1 MFRYEFMVI
10 AFVVS
15 ILLGLVFPLIGAPSV
30 YKRLSSS
37 GDALAHSSLAGVAI
51 GLVAGF
57 SPLWASIIACVIS
70 FLLINLLRRKFGKY
84 AEIGVVVVLS
94 AGVAISGVLSG
105 YASAA
110 NFDSYLFGSILLVSR
125 TELYVVIA
133 LTVTVLTFAIVFYR
147 PLMHALYSESEARL
161 TRLPVTAIDLVHS
174 LLFSLTVA
182 IGAKVV
188 GSLVVTS
195 MLVLPVASALLLKR
209 GYFFTTISSLV
220 FSLGAMIGGFFLA
233 NALNWKPGATSVGL
247 GVAIL
252 LLVLL
257 GRGALLLYA
266 RAKKKRDLSPSS
278 SK

>member
-10 AFVVS
+10 AFVIS
-15 ILLGLVFPLIGAPSV
+15 ILLGFVFPLIGAPSV

-57 SPLWASIIACVIS
+57 APLWASIISCVVA

-84 AEIGVVVVLS
+84 SEIGVVVVLS
-94 AGVAISGVLSG
+94 AGVAISGILSG

-133 LTVTVLTFAIVFYR
+133 LTVLVILFATLLR
-147 PLMHALYSESEARL
+147 LPLMHGLYNESEARL
-161 TRLPVTAIDLVHS
+161 SGIPVTWIDLGHS
-174 LLFSLTVA
+174 LLFSLSVA

-195 MLVLPVASALLLKR
+195 MLVLPVATALLLRK
-209 GYFFTTISSLV
+209 GYFFSTIASLV
-220 FSLGAMIGGFFLA
+220 FSLGAMVGGFFLS
-233 NALNWKPGATSVGL
+233 NALDWKPGATCVAMS
-247 GVAIL
+247 VAIL
-252 LLVLL
+252 LLVLC
-257 GRGALLLYA
+257 GRGVALLI
-266 RAKKKRDLSPSS
+266 AKQRKKRDARPS
-278 SK
+278 

>member
-1 MFRYEFMVI
+1 MII
-10 AFVVS
+10 AFVIS
-15 ILLGLVFPLIGAPSV
+15 ILLGIVFPLLGAPSV

-57 SPLWASIIACVIS
+57 SPLWASIVSCVLA
-70 FLLINLLRRKFGKY
+70 FLLINVLRRKFGKY

-94 AGVAISGVLSG
+94 AGVAISGILSG

-110 NFDSYLFGSILLVSR
+110 NFDSYLFGSILLVSQ

-133 LTVTVLTFAIVFYR
+133 LFVCAVAFSTVLYR
-147 PLMHALYSESEARL
+147 PLMHGLYNESEAKL
-161 TRLPVTAIDLVHS
+161 SGIPFGWIDLGHS

-195 MLVLPVASALLLKR
+195 MLVLPVATALLLKK
-209 GYFFTTISSLV
+209 GYFFSMMASLV
-220 FSLGAMIGGFFLA
+220 FSLGAMVGGFFLA
-233 NALNWKPGATSVGL
+233 NALDWKPGATCVGVS
-247 GVAIL
+247 VAIL

-257 GRGALLLYA
+257 GVGAKALLL
-266 RAKKKRDLSPSS
+266 RLKKKRDQRLSLPE
-278 SK
+278 

>member
-10 AFVVS
+10 AFVIS
-15 ILLGLVFPLIGAPSV
+15 ILLGLVFPLVGAPSV

-57 SPLWASIIACVIS
+57 APLWASIISCVIA
-70 FLLINLLRRKFGKY
+70 FLLINLLRKKFGKY

-94 AGVAISGVLSG
+94 AGVAISGILSG

-110 NFDSYLFGSILLVSR
+110 NFDSYLFGSILLVTR

-133 LTVTVLTFAIVFYR
+133 LTAAVILFSVFLYR
-147 PLMHALYSESEARL
+147 PFMHALYSEPEAKL
-161 TRLPVTAIDLVHS
+161 SGIPVSWIDLGHS
-174 LLFSLTVA
+174 LLFALSVA

-195 MLVLPVASALLLKR
+195 MLVLPVATALLLKR
-209 GYFFTTISSLV
+209 GYFLTMMASLV
-220 FSLGAMIGGFFLA
+220 FSLGAMIGGFFLS
-233 NALNWKPGATSVGL
+233 NALDWKPGATCV
-247 GVAIL
+247 GVAVILL
-252 LLVLL
+252 LLVLSI
-257 GRGALLLYA
+257 RGTIQLILRIRKRRDA
-266 RAKKKRDLSPSS
+266 RPS
-278 SK
+278 

>member
-1 MFRYEFMVI
+1 MII
-10 AFVVS
+10 AFVIS
-15 ILLGLVFPLIGAPSV
+15 ILLGVVFPLVGAPSV

-57 SPLWASIIACVIS
+57 SPLWASIVSCVLA

-94 AGVAISGVLSG
+94 AGVAISGILSG

-133 LTVTVLTFAIVFYR
+133 LAATVILFSVFLYR
-147 PLMHALYSESEARL
+147 PLMHGLYSESEAKLSGIRFGY
-161 TRLPVTAIDLVHS
+161 IDLGHS
-174 LLFSLTVA
+174 LLFSLSVA

-195 MLVLPVASALLLKR
+195 MLVLPVATALLLKK
-209 GYFFTTISSLV
+209 GYFFSMMASLL
-220 FSLGAMIGGFFLA
+220 FSLGAMIGGFFLS
-233 NALNWKPGATSVGL
+233 NALDWKPGATCVGL
-247 GVAIL
+247 AVAIL

-257 GRGALLLYA
+257 GRGCFVLFL
-266 RAKKKRDLSPSS
+266 RMKKRRGASPSLS
-278 SK
+278 E

>member
-10 AFVVS
+10 AFVIS
-15 ILLGLVFPLIGAPSV
+15 ILLGLVFPLVGAPSV

-57 SPLWASIIACVIS
+57 APLWASIISCVIA
-70 FLLINLLRRKFGKY
+70 FLLINLLRKKFGKY

-94 AGVAISGVLSG
+94 AGVAISGILSG

-110 NFDSYLFGSILLVSR
+110 NFNSYLFGSILLVTR

-133 LTVTVLTFAIVFYR
+133 LTAAVILFSVFLYR
-147 PLMHALYSESEARL
+147 PFMHALYSEPEAKL
-161 TRLPVTAIDLVHS
+161 SGIPVSWIDLGHS
-174 LLFSLTVA
+174 LLFALSVA

-195 MLVLPVASALLLKR
+195 MLVLPVATALLLKR
-209 GYFFTTISSLV
+209 GYFLTMMASLV
-220 FSLGAMIGGFFLA
+220 FSLGAMIGGFFLS
-233 NALNWKPGATSVGL
+233 NALDWKPGATCV
-247 GVAIL
+247 GVAVILL
-252 LLVLL
+252 LLVLSI
-257 GRGALLLYA
+257 RGTIQLILRIRKRRDA
-266 RAKKKRDLSPSS
+266 RPS
-278 SK
+278 